1 MHADFGH
8 LVQQYVHDYGY
19 LAVFVGIFLEDFGL
33 PVPGETLLV
42 SAAAFAGQEALNIW
56 MIAGFA
62 WVAAVLGDNLGF
74 LIGHSGG
81 RGLLVRH
88 GRRIGMTSERL
99 AKVDRFVERYG
110 APAIVI
116 ARFVIIARQLNG
128 IAAGSLGMHWLRFL
142 VFNCIGAALWVGV
155 WSTLAY
161 WFGKKIFALTDVL
174 HHATPLAIAIA
185 VIAALAIA
193 AYIWW
198 HVRHWPGDT

>member
-1 MHADFGH
+1 MLAELSH
-8 LVQQYVHDYGY
+8 LVHQYVHEYGY

-62 WVAAVLGDNLGF
+62 WIAAVLGDNLGF

-88 GRRIGMTSERL
+88 GRRIGMTPERL

-110 APAIVI
+110 APAIVF
-116 ARFVIIARQLNG
+116 ARFVVIARQLNG

-161 WFGKKIFALTDVL
+161 WLGKKIFVLTDAL
-174 HHATPLAIAIA
+174 RHATPLVVAGV
-185 VIAALAIA
+185 VIAAIVIA
-193 AYIWW
+193 AYVWW
-198 HVRHWPGDT
+198 HARRLIRGD